1 MSLLLRFFSED
12 YRQFNAIRQNELENL
27 YKSKLDRIRHDFE
40 EQKNEKTSTKPKDF
54 LSALNSSKKERR
66 DLIEENRTLNSKLGQ
81 KSSRFF
87 LLDEKFSFFLEQFER
102 NFNEIIEENHRN
114 YSKLN
119 REYRQLEI
127 EIPELDRLLVD
138 LRSNAVSLC
147 SEIQTYRYLLSHLVS
162 TNEISTAPVKEKKS
176 RREYRDEKTGLI
188 VHIEDGLIWVRI

>member
-1 MSLLLRFFSED
+1 M
-12 YRQFNAIRQNELENL
+12 
-27 YKSKLDRIRHDFE
+27 
-40 EQKNEKTSTKPKDF
+40 
-54 LSALNSSKKERR
+54 
-66 DLIEENRTLNSKLGQ
+66 
-81 KSSRFF
+81 
-87 LLDEKFSFFLEQFER
+87 FSFSEQFER
-102 NFNEIIEENHRN
+102 NFNEIIDENHQN

-162 TNEISTAPVKEKKS
+162 TRPTAPVKEKKS